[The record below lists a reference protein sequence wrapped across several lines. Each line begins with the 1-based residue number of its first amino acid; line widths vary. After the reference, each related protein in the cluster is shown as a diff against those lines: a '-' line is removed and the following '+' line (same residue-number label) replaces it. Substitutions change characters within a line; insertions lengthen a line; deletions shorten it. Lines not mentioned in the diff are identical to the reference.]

1 MSARPDLA
9 AIQARAAKR
18 PRGAPARAD
27 IEAMATYID
36 TLDQEDRD
44 RAVER
49 LAGCP
54 RCPGRWMAPAP
65 YCQRRET

>member
-1 MSARPDLA
+1 MSERPDLI
-9 AIQARAAKR
+9 AIQQRAAKR
-18 PRGAPARAD
+18 PRGDPARAD

-49 LAGCP
+49 LSGCP
-54 RCPGRWMAPAP
+54 RCPGRWAAPMP
-65 YCQRRET
+65 YRRRV